1 MTSRRL
7 LSKVNSYHLVLL
19 FDLKQ
24 EVTMSKSA
32 IGLGIILLLLFF
44 VAANLVSSSTLH
56 AQAPFYQGKS
66 ISLIIGNQAGGQY
79 DLWARLIANH
89 IGKQI
94 PGTPTVIAQ
103 NMPAAGSLVAANY
116 LYNVA
121 KPDGLT
127 IGAVIPGIYTDQL
140 IGRKEAQFDWAKFNW
155 IGTPE
160 QTEWVFITRADSPYK
175 SIEDIRSATEPPK
188 CGTTGSGSFV
198 HQVPKLLEEILGM
211 KLTLVSGYAG
221 GPDVD
226 LALERGEVRCRAIS
240 VTAFFGRE
248 PYIAWAKKGFVRP
261 LAQTGKTRDPSL
273 EDVPTIYELMD
284 QYKTSEIRRR
294 LATVMLASNIFG
306 RPWLAPPGVP
316 AERVKNL
323 RDAWNKT
330 LKDTEFLAE
339 TKKRR
344 WPVAPVAGEELDAL
358 AKQVITQPPEVVQR
372 LKNFLVD

>member
-1 MTSRRL
+1 MKKSGIGAAIFPFLSFFLAASLL
-7 LSKVNSYHLVLL
+7 LS
-19 FDLKQ
+19 
-24 EVTMSKSA
+24 T
-32 IGLGIILLLLFF
+32 
-44 VAANLVSSSTLH
+44 TLH
-56 AQAPFYQGKS
+56 AQAPFYEGKS

-94 PGTPTVIAQ
+94 PGNPNVIVQ

-140 IGRKEAQFDWAKFNW
+140 IGRKEVQFDWARFNW

-160 QTEWVFITRADSPYK
+160 QTEWLFITRADSPYK

-188 CGTTGSGSFV
+188 CGTTGTGSFV
-198 HQVPKLLEEILGM
+198 HQVPKLLEETLGI
-211 KLTLVSGYAG
+211 KLNLVTGYTG

-226 LALERGEVRCRAIS
+226 LAIERGEVRCRSIS

-248 PYIAWAKKGFVRP
+248 PYIAWGKKGFVRP
-261 LAQTGKTRDPSL
+261 LAQTGKKRDPSL
-273 EDVPTIYELMD
+273 GDVPTIYELMD
-284 QYKTSEIRRR
+284 QYKTPEIGRR

-306 RPWLAPPGVP
+306 RPWLTPPGVP
-316 AERVKNL
+316 AERVRTL
-323 RDAWNKT
+323 REAWNRT
-330 LKDTEFLAE
+330 VKDTEFLAE
-339 TKKRR
+339 AKKRR
-344 WPVAPVAGEELDAL
+344 WPVAPVAGEELDSL
-358 AKQVITQPPEVVQR
+358 AKEVITQPPEVVQR
-372 LKNFLVD
+372 LKNFLGE

>member
-1 MTSRRL
+1 MRKSGTGAAIIF
-7 LSKVNSYHLVLL
+7 LVLSFPAGSL
-19 FDLKQ
+19 IF
-24 EVTMSKSA
+24 SPA
-32 IGLGIILLLLFF
+32 
-44 VAANLVSSSTLH
+44 LH

-66 ISLIIGNQAGGQY
+66 ITLIIGNQAGGQY

-94 PGTPTVIAQ
+94 PGNPNVIVQ

-140 IGRKEAQFDWAKFNW
+140 IGRKEAQFDWTKFNW

-160 QTEWVFITRADSPYK
+160 QTEWLFITRADSPYK
-175 SIEDIRSATEPPK
+175 SIDDMRSATEPPK

-198 HQVPKLLEEILGM
+198 HQVPKLLEEVLGM

-226 LALERGEVRCRAIS
+226 VAIERGEVRCRSIS

-248 PYIAWAKKGFVRP
+248 PYITWAKKGFVRP
-261 LAQTGKTRDPSL
+261 LAQTGKKRDPL
-273 EDVPTIYELMD
+273 VENVPTIYELMD
-284 QYKTSEIRRR
+284 QYKTPEIGRR
-294 LATVMLASNIFG
+294 LAAVMLASNIFG
-306 RPWLAPPGVP
+306 RPWLTPPGVP
-316 AERVKNL
+316 AERVKIL
-323 RDAWNKT
+323 REAWNKT
-330 LKDTEFLAE
+330 LNDTEFLAD

-344 WPVAPVAGEELDAL
+344 WPVAPVAGEELDSL
-358 AKQVITQPPEVVQR
+358 AKQVITQPAEVVQR
-372 LKNFLVD
+372 LKTFLVD

>member
-1 MTSRRL
+1 MRKSGTGAAVIL
-7 LSKVNSYHLVLL
+7 ILMFLSFL
-19 FDLKQ
+19 
-24 EVTMSKSA
+24 
-32 IGLGIILLLLFF
+32 
-44 VAANLVSSSTLH
+44 AASLIFSSILH
-56 AQAPFYQGKS
+56 AQSAFYQGKS

-79 DLWARLIANH
+79 DLWARLIANY
-89 IGKQI
+89 IGNHI
-94 PGTPTVIAQ
+94 PGNPNIVVQ

-127 IGAVIPGIYTDQL
+127 LGAIIPGIYTDQL

-160 QTEWVFITRADSPYK
+160 QTEWLFITRADSPYK
-175 SIEDIRSATEPPK
+175 SIEDMRSATEPPK

-198 HQVPKLLEEILGM
+198 HQVPKLLEETLGM

-226 LALERGEVRCRAIS
+226 LAIERGEVRCRSIS

-261 LAQTGKTRDPSL
+261 LAQTGKKRDPL
-273 EDVPTIYELMD
+273 VENVPTIYELME
-284 QYKTSEIRRR
+284 QYKTPEIGRR
-294 LATVMLASNIFG
+294 LAQVMLASNIFG
-306 RPWLAPPGVP
+306 RPWLTPPGVP
-316 AERVKNL
+316 ADRVKIL

-330 LKDTEFLAE
+330 LTDAEFLAE

-344 WPVAPVAGEELDAL
+344 WPVAPVSGEELDAL
-358 AKQVITQPPEVVQR
+358 AKQVITQPADVVQR
-372 LKNFLVD
+372 LKSFLGE